1 MSDRTSV
8 QARMAAPPP
17 RRALH
22 GYETVVWDWNGTLLD
37 DLDYCLQIANEI
49 FGERGLAA
57 LSRERYR
64 EIFDFPVRLYY
75 ERAGLRLDELEF
87 RALSV
92 DFCARF
98 ERQLHG
104 VPLFSRAAALVQ
116 SLAVRGTRQLV
127 LSNAEQGSLLRQ
139 IERWGLAGVFSGVQG
154 RSDTFATGKVEAGRA
169 LLARGGVS
177 LGSSVLI
184 GDTVHDAEVALE
196 LGMDCVLIASGH
208 QSAERLSS
216 AGCRVVESLEE
227 LAAELES

>member
-1 MSDRTSV
+1 MSDRSNV
-8 QARMAAPPP
+8 SARRAATAP

-22 GYETVVWDWNGTLLD
+22 AYQTVVWDWNGTLLD

-75 ERAGLRLDELEF
+75 ERAGLILDEAGF

-104 VPLFSRAAALVQ
+104 VPLFSRAAELVQ
-116 SLAVRGTRQLV
+116 LLATRGTRQLV

-139 IERWGLAGVFSGVQG
+139 IERWGWGA
-154 RSDTFATGKVEAGRA
+154 TFE
-169 LLARGGVS
+169 
-177 LGSSVLI
+177 
-184 GDTVHDAEVALE
+184 
-196 LGMDCVLIASGH
+196 
-208 QSAERLSS
+208 
-216 AGCRVVESLEE
+216 
-227 LAAELES
+227 